1 MARLDFDFHTAA
13 ARPSVLGVI
22 LAVAGVAALAWSANV
37 WQAARD
43 REAGLDLQIAA
54 LEDTVQNARPRSA
67 PRAAPATV
75 AAQGTQARIAAQLA
89 WRWQPAFD
97 ALTAARDARI
107 ALLAL
112 DANQAKA
119 RLKLTA
125 EARTLADA
133 VAWIENLQAQPG
145 IKRAALIQHERRADA
160 DQQPVRF
167 VVDVE
172 LKTEPKA

>member
-1 MARLDFDFHTAA
+1 MARLDFDFHAA
-13 ARPSVLGVI
+13 PARPSVVGLV
-22 LAVAGVAALAWSANV
+22 LALAGAAALAWSV
-37 WQAARD
+37 HIWQAARD

-54 LEDTVQNARPRSA
+54 LENVRPASTR
-67 PRAAPATV
+67 RAEPANV
-75 AAQGTQARIAAQLA
+75 AAQETQARIAAQLA

-97 ALTAARDARI
+97 ALSGARDRRI
-107 ALLAL
+107 ALVAL

-133 VAWIENLQAQPG
+133 VAWIERLQAQPG
-145 IKRAALIQHERRADA
+145 VSRAALIQHELQADA

-167 VVDVE
+167 VVDVA
-172 LKTEPKA
+172 LRT